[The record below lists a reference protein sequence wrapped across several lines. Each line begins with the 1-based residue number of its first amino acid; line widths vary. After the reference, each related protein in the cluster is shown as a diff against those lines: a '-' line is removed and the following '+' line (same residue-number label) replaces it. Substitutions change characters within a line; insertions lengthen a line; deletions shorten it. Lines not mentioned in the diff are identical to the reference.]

1 MTSLA
6 QSNSAVGWKDGAEV
20 GAATAAGGGVLWA
33 IFRFLVGSIVA
44 DKLSGL
50 SKEAQSLSN
59 DIAVLKNDIQ
69 TLRESNHDLADRL
82 NTVFEKMIETRQ

>member
-44 DKLSGL
+44 DKI
-50 SKEAQSLSN
+50 ATLSN
-59 DIAVLKNDIQ
+59 DMAVLQSDIKS
-69 TLRESNHDLADRL
+69 LRESNHDLADRL